1 MVYQVPDL
9 NLPGVFILYRKL
21 DIPEVIKFRIILDA
35 TRSNMQFVFH

>member
-21 DIPEVIKFRIILDA
+21 L
-35 TRSNMQFVFH
+35 NLG